1 MSTLPEETKVIKPF
15 GSSNPVFPT
24 ENILRNSYG
33 DISERT
39 TVPGITKREYFA
51 AMAMQGVLA
60 ASGDT
65 RLSPSWVANEAV
77 QYADEL
83 LKELAK

>member
-1 MSTLPEETKVIKPF
+1 MSTLTEDAKLGREPA
-15 GSSNPVFPT
+15 FPT
-24 ENILRNSYG
+24 ERISRNSYG

-39 TVPGITKREYFA
+39 TVPGLAKRELFA

-60 ASGDT
+60 ASGDQ
-65 RLSPSWVANEAV
+65 RLSPSWVAGEAV
-77 QYADEL
+77 GYADEL